1 MRFLAAFV
9 FLAACATDP
18 TDAAQAV
25 VTRSHLENSFDDLL
39 AASNVRGCDIED
51 GRQVCILT
59 TAVSPPRVLQIG
71 DAIPSPSTLEHC
83 SGGVCA
89 GFVAK
94 VPPAS
99 YSCPGLSVCGSLSI
113 GCAVKGG
120 ETTCHPVQ
128 SPLGGTTY
136 HCNCSE

>member
-18 TDAAQAV
+18 TDAEVAQAV
-25 VTRSHLENSFDDLL
+25 VNRSHLENSFDDLL
-39 AASNVRGCDIED
+39 AANDGRGCDIED
-51 GRQVCILT
+51 GRQVCLLT
-59 TAVSPPRVLQIG
+59 TAISPARVLRVG
-71 DAIPSPSTLEHC
+71 DAIPSPATLEHC

-99 YSCPGLSVCGSLSI
+99 YSCPGLAVCGAMSI
-113 GCAVKGG
+113 GCA
-120 ETTCHPVQ
+120 
-128 SPLGGTTY
+128 S
-136 HCNCSE
+136 